1 MPENIEN
8 MKGLVMRST
17 GSWYEV
23 LAEDGKAMQCRVRGK
38 LRLEGIKETNPIA
51 VGDHVSFNIENNE
64 ACLPALRTTWGGG
77 PDRQGIIHEILPREN
92 YIVRQSVK
100 KTGHAHVIA
109 ANIDQAMLMATLIQ
123 PRTSLGFID
132 RFLVAAESFRIP
144 QAIIFNKKDL
154 LDKET
159 FLEQGELM
167 ELYERV
173 GVRCLEI
180 SALEERQEEVRN
192 LLKGKITLLAGLS
205 GVGKSTLL
213 NKLAPTID
221 QKTSEISDYSEKGT
235 HTTAFAEM
243 FRLDENTFIIDTPGI
258 KEFGLIDMGKEELS
272 DYFPEMRELRLNCK
286 FGSRCI
292 HVNEP
297 KCIILEAVKS
307 GAIATSRYDSYY
319 SMVMGEDNR
328 K

>member
-1 MPENIEN
+1 

-17 GSWYEV
+17 GSWYDVFSE
-23 LAEDGKAMQCRVRGK
+23 EGNTIQCRVRGK
-38 LRLEGIKETNPIA
+38 IRLEGIKETNPIA
-51 VGDHVSFNIENNE
+51 VGDNVSFDLENGE
-64 ACLPALRTTWGGG
+64 
-77 PDRQGIIHEILPREN
+77 GIIHEILPREN

-109 ANIDQAMLMATLIQ
+109 ANIDQAMVVATLIL

-144 QAIIFNKKDL
+144 QVIIFNKKDL
-154 LDKET
+154 LNQET
-159 FLEQGELM
+159 LLEQRKLI
-167 ELYERV
+167 ELYERI

-180 SALEERQEEVRN
+180 SALEEKQEDVLN
-192 LLKGKITLLAGLS
+192 ILKRKKTLLAGHS

-213 NKLAPTID
+213 NKLSPSIE
-221 QKTSEISDYSEKGT
+221 QKTSAISGFSEKGT
-235 HTTAFAEM
+235 HTTTFAEM
-243 FRLDENTFIIDTPGI
+243 FQLNETSFIIDTPGI
-258 KEFGLIDMGKEELS
+258 KEFGLLNMSKEELS

-286 FGSRCI
+286 FGSSCI

-297 KCIILEAVKS
+297 KCIILDAVKS
-307 GAIATSRYDSYY
+307 GAIAISRYESYY